1 MELKNTIL
9 IYKRGCI
16 KINNIFRTK
25 SKKLNKSFWTTL
37 GIIIL
42 FVLIYLFVPS
52 VNDVVNNMTSYLV
65 SLDMEGLKQYILSF
79 GIWAPIISFLLMI
92 LQSVAAPLPAFV
104 ITFANA
110 ALFGWVYGAIL
121 SWSSAMAG
129 AALCFYIARFLGRN
143 TVENLTSRFAL
154 KNVDD
159 FFDKYG
165 KHTILIARLL
175 PFMSFDLVS
184 YAAGLTSMSFT
195 SFFIATGVGQ
205 LPATIVYSY
214 VGGMLTGGA
223 KLMMTGLL
231 TLFALSILIYV
242 IKMVWN
248 EKNNK

>member
-1 MELKNTIL
+1 
-9 IYKRGCI
+9 
-16 KINNIFRTK
+16 
-25 SKKLNKSFWTTL
+25 
-37 GIIIL
+37 
-42 FVLIYLFVPS
+42 
-52 VNDVVNNMTSYLV
+52 MTSYLV
-65 SLDMEGLKQYILSF
+65 KLDMEGLKEYILSF
-79 GIWAPIISFLLMI
+79 GIWGPVVSFLLMI

-121 SWSSAMAG
+121 SWTSAMAG
-129 AALCFYIARFLGRN
+129 AAICFYIAKFLGRN
-143 TVENLTSRFAL
+143 TVENLTSKFAL
-154 KNVDD
+154 DEVDK
-159 FFDKYG
+159 FFVKYG

-184 YAAGLTSMSFT
+184 YAAGLTSMSFA
-195 SFFIATGVGQ
+195 SFFIATGIGQ

-242 IKMVWN
+242 IKKIWD
-248 EKNNK
+248 EKIVNNLKK

>member
-1 MELKNTIL
+1 
-9 IYKRGCI
+9 
-16 KINNIFRTK
+16 
-25 SKKLNKSFWTTL
+25 
-37 GIIIL
+37 
-42 FVLIYLFVPS
+42 
-52 VNDVVNNMTSYLV
+52 MTSYLV
-65 SLDMEGLKQYILSF
+65 KLDMEGLKEYILSF
-79 GIWAPIISFLLMI
+79 GIWGPIVSFLLMV

-129 AALCFYIARFLGRN
+129 AAVCFYIAKFLGRN
-143 TVENLTSRFAL
+143 TVENLTSKFAL
-154 KNVDD
+154 DDVDK
-159 FFDKYG
+159 FFVKYG

-184 YAAGLTSMSFT
+184 YAAGLTSMSFS
-195 SFFIATGVGQ
+195 SFFIATGIGQ

-242 IKMVWN
+242 IKKIWN
-248 EKNNK
+248 EKNYK